1 MKIDGSCHCGFIKYE
16 AEVNPE
22 EVYVCHCTDCQ
33 SISGSA
39 FRWAV
44 SVPEEDFRLLSGEPK
59 TYVKTAD
66 SGSTSHQLFCPEC
79 ASPLYSTSIGDGPK
93 FYNLRLGTM
102 SSMQGHGSV
111 DEQRQFSKFLLKLIE
126 DEPEFSLENA
136 EPAVLPRGEGW
147 RARIDTAHRDE
158 RQRFRYVL
166 DKEGDSGTGSCPTP
180 LPITLQYP
188 HNR

>member
-33 SISGSA
+33 SISGSP

-93 FYNLRLGTM
+93 FYNLRLGT
-102 SSMQGHGSV
+102 
-111 DEQRQFSKFLLKLIE
+111 
-126 DEPEFSLENA
+126 A
-136 EPAVLPRGEGW
+136 
-147 RARIDTAHRDE
+147 
-158 RQRFRYVL
+158 RQRAELRPKLQVWCGSAQEWVAVQGPTKQF
-166 DKEGDSGTGSCPTP
+166 GTQKDTQHPAPQHPLIGS
-180 LPITLQYP
+180 
-188 HNR
+188 